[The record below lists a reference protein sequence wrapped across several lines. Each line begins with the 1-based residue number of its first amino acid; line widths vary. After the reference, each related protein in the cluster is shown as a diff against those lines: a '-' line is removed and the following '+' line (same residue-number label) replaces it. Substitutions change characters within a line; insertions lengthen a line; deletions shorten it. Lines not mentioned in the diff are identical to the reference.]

1 MNIQPLG
8 SPAATQLDDRT
19 VAADPSSASGATTAT
34 TAATSAAT
42 ATSAAAQADPSAKA
56 APSRKDVDAAVKK
69 LNDSMSSSSQSLQ
82 FSVDHDSKEIVVKL
96 IDQNTGD
103 VLRQIPTPEAL
114 QMAKAIDETL
124 DKKQGLLIHQT
135 A

>member
-19 VAADPSSASGATTAT
+19 VAADSSSASGAATAT

-42 ATSAAAQADPSAKA
+42 ATSATAQADPSAKA

>member
-8 SPAATQLDDRT
+8 SPATTQLDDRT

-34 TAATSAAT
+34 TAAT
-42 ATSAAAQADPSAKA
+42 ATSATAQADPSAKA
-56 APSRKDVDAAVKK
+56 EPSRKDVDAAVKK

>member
-8 SPAATQLDDRT
+8 SPATTHLDEPSA
-19 VAADPSSASGATTAT
+19 VAGPAAAKP
-34 TAATSAAT
+34 TAASAT
-42 ATSAAAQADPSAKA
+42 ASTSAQADPS
-56 APSRKDVDAAVKK
+56 RTQVDAAVKK
-69 LNDSMSSSSQSLQ
+69 LNDSMSASSQTLE
-82 FSVDHDSKEIVVKL
+82 FSVDHDSKQIVVKL
-96 IDQNTGD
+96 IDQNTKEI
-103 VLRQIPTPEAL
+103 LRQIPSVEAL

>member
-8 SPAATQLDDRT
+8 SPATTQLDDRT

-34 TAATSAAT
+34 TAAT
-42 ATSAAAQADPSAKA
+42 ATSATAQADPSAKA